1 MNNDTI
7 FRYPNLTKIPE
18 TDFTCDGKKGMF
30 ADVETNCQVCIY
42 IYIKYMLYIFLYFS
56 FQIFYFYYIHFILQY
71 IFVLEYKFSYFLIL
85 GFS

>member
-7 FRYPNLTKIPE
+7 FRYQNLTKIPE

-42 IYIKYMLYIFLYFS
+42 IY
-56 FQIFYFYYIHFILQY
+56 
-71 IFVLEYKFSYFLIL
+71 
-85 GFS
+85 